1 MCCDDTKIYI
11 PSENIPVSIPEDETE
26 EVRIFS
32 GRQPRKD

>member
-11 PSENIPVSIPEDETE
+11 PTGSVPADIPENETE

-32 GRQPRKD
+32 GKASQEG